1 METAG
6 WDEMAL
12 VGVVART
19 HGRQG
24 EVVVK
29 PETDFP
35 EDRFAPGGT
44 LFLEGS
50 PAPRPLRIQ
59 GLWFHGGRPVL
70 AFEGIQTLSDAETL
84 RGAQLRVPETSLRS
98 LPDGTWYAHD
108 LIGCTVRTV
117 GGDVVGVVTA
127 VEGPAG
133 AQRLVATVEGAEIDV
148 PLAEEICVTVDLTEQ
163 TIVIDPPEGLLE
175 VNRKAASGNGSRR
188 RRWAPGAMCGGPGG
202 TDDV

>member
-19 HGRQG
+19 HGLQG
-24 EVVVK
+24 EVVVN

-44 LFLEGS
+44 LFLES
-50 PAPRPLRIQ
+50 APAPRPLRIR

-84 RGAQLRVPETSLRS
+84 RGAQLRVPETSLRP

-117 GGDVVGVVTA
+117 GGAVVGAVTA
-127 VEGPAG
+127 IEGPAG
-133 AQRLVATVEGAEIDV
+133 AQRLVVTVAGEEIDV
-148 PLAEEICVTVDLTEQ
+148 PLVEEVCVAVDLAEQ
-163 TIVIDPPEGLLE
+163 AIVIDPPEGLLE
-175 VNRKAASGNGSRR
+175 VNRKAASDNGSRR
-188 RRWAPGAMCGGPGG
+188 RRRARGGDARQTGRDG
-202 TDDV
+202 